1 MQFTGCRIKCEN
13 FYFCKNYT
21 ENKYCR
27 LEPLHFYLLILE
39 HNSHVRVKTITRLV
53 YILTSSNNTIKINKI
68 TVKLIFVSFYKQL
81 TKNCKKGL
89 GLVTSTHF
97 VHNFHEK

>member
-13 FYFCKNYT
+13 YYFCKNYT

-39 HNSHVRVKTITRLV
+39 HNSQVRVKTITRLV

-68 TVKLIFVSFYKQL
+68 TVKQTTIIITNNLLKTVKRARD
-81 TKNCKKGL
+81 
-89 GLVTSTHF
+89 
-97 VHNFHEK
+97 